1 MGDLSEPFRERLK
14 SALDAMKIKIAAFL
28 YQAQE
33 AGELPPSIDAAEICS
48 FMVSSWEGALLQMK
62 VFKST
67 APLRTFDKIIF
78 EHLLR

>member
-1 MGDLSEPFRERLK
+1 MAPNAAYTLSY
-14 SALDAMKIKIAAFL
+14 AMKAKIAAFL
-28 YQAQE
+28 YQAQG
-33 AGELPPSIDAAEICS
+33 AGELPPSVDVVEICN
-48 FMVSSWEGALLQMK
+48 FMISSWEGALLQMK